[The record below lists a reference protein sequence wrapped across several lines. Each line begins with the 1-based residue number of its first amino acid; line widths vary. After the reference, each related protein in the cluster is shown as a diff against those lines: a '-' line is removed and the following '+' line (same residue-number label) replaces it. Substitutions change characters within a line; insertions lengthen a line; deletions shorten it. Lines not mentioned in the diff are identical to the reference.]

1 MKKIFTFENIPFFI
15 LMLLMLVIFSTRTI
29 TPGDDEWFS
38 AILNDAFNG
47 NLNDYLIHRYTN
59 WTGRIVI
66 EFIMVPMF
74 GYNLWFWRFL
84 NTIMSFVL
92 AYGVY
97 KLIPYKYLNKI
108 TKNKRMLIKSIICI
122 SIFSINKDVFL
133 TAISWITGSFNYL
146 WPVACSLLVILPF
159 KNALL
164 NEKFNKKYYIIL
176 IFAAIL
182 GGNMEQASLVMLCFG
197 LATNIYV
204 FIRDKKIKLDL
215 IIFNLFIL
223 INTAILFLAPGNY
236 ARSASEKLTWFG
248 EWDMISFT
256 TKLMMGT
263 NLLLNQL
270 FNKEVMLMLL
280 LIFLINIV
288 VWKKYKNILF
298 KALSAIP
305 MIIII
310 IKLIEKVC
318 YIFNFN
324 INLFLFNLLNVQNLN
339 ILNFNNI
346 KIFLPTS
353 ILLCALL
360 IVPILFLFVFD
371 TLEMRYL
378 SIILYVAAI
387 CSALSIS
394 VSPTIY
400 VSGARVFFVADILLI
415 VIITLIL
422 SEFFKRW
429 NVNIYLILLFIILS
443 INSFILYIRKI
454 L

>member
-108 TKNKRMLIKSIICI
+108 TKNKRILIKSIICI

-324 INLFLFNLLNVQNLN
+324 HL
-339 ILNFNNI
+339 
-346 KIFLPTS
+346 K
-353 ILLCALL
+353 LC
-360 IVPILFLFVFD
+360 
-371 TLEMRYL
+371 
-378 SIILYVAAI
+378 I
-387 CSALSIS
+387 CVHAH
-394 VSPTIY
+394 
-400 VSGARVFFVADILLI
+400 RC
-415 VIITLIL
+415 VICM
-422 SEFFKRW
+422 
-429 NVNIYLILLFIILS
+429 
-443 INSFILYIRKI
+443 
-454 L
+454 

>member
-1 MKKIFTFENIPFFI
+1 MK
-15 LMLLMLVIFSTRTI
+15 S
-29 TPGDDEWFS
+29 
-38 AILNDAFNG
+38 
-47 NLNDYLIHRYTN
+47 
-59 WTGRIVI
+59 
-66 EFIMVPMF
+66 
-74 GYNLWFWRFL
+74 
-84 NTIMSFVL
+84 
-92 AYGVY
+92 
-97 KLIPYKYLNKI
+97 
-108 TKNKRMLIKSIICI
+108 LIK
-122 SIFSINKDVFL
+122 N
-133 TAISWITGSFNYL
+133 
-146 WPVACSLLVILPF
+146 
-159 KNALL
+159 
-164 NEKFNKKYYIIL
+164 IIL

>member
-108 TKNKRMLIKSIICI
+108 TKNKRILIKSIICI

>member
-1 MKKIFTFENIPFFI
+1 VKKIFTFENIPFFI